1 MNRYTS
7 IKTFCAEKISR
18 RQIADETKANPS
30 AEQQTKLQ
38 NQANMLCRKILA
50 WINIQHL
57 YIPGLHSYRQV
68 DDAQEIPIKEV
79 ELYLP
84 SSILVWGLNIHCDA
98 RLLRIEF
105 ELRRA
110 QADDALQ
117 EVRNNLRLRSHV
129 KQTKMQSHRGQ
140 RTNTRSLGMIARLN
154 DKIDAA
160 ALKYRLARNAVFL
173 LAPHLGEDVPV
184 EDFPYLRK
192 KDISPLR
199 DDSESQHAK
208 DRQKKEKVTK

>member
-1 MNRYTS
+1 
-7 IKTFCAEKISR
+7 
-18 RQIADETKANPS
+18 
-30 AEQQTKLQ
+30 
-38 NQANMLCRKILA
+38 
-50 WINIQHL
+50 
-57 YIPGLHSYRQV
+57 V
-68 DDAQEIPIKEV
+68 DNVQEISIQEV

-84 SSILVWGLNIHCDA
+84 SSILVWGLNIHCDVC
-98 RLLRIEF
+98 LLCIEF
-105 ELRRA
+105 ELCQA

-140 RTNTRSLGMIARLN
+140 CTNTQSLGMITHLN

-160 ALKYRLARNAVFL
+160 ALKYCLAHNVVFL
-173 LAPHLGEDVPV
+173 LAHHLGEDVPI

-192 KDISPLR
+192 KDISPLW

-208 DRQKKEKVTK
+208 DWQKKKKVTK